1 MEQFAISFPV
11 LLFSVVSLLLL
22 AYAIWFLVDALV
34 VRNLNTISDEN
45 INSLLLE
52 QVSNIRKRLRL
63 TLTMQVVGFS
73 CLLLCVVFV
82 YFIFMYLY
90 ILAEMMLGI
99 SFGSGFLSGHLHH

>member
-1 MEQFAISFPV
+1 MEQFAITFPIV
-11 LLFSVVSLLLL
+11 LFSVVYLLLL

-52 QVSNIRKRLRL
+52 QVSNIRKRLRQ
-63 TLTMQVVGFS
+63 TLVMQVVGFS
-73 CLLLCVVFV
+73 CLLLCLVFV

-99 SFGSGFLSGHLHH
+99 SFGSGFLSGHLHP